1 MKLLSSGENQRIRRI
16 VDGDERAFQSLIR
29 DYYPLAYNLACK
41 MLSNRQDAEEVVQDA
56 FVKIREALDSFRG
69 DASLKTWILR
79 IVMRLSLNRR
89 RDRSRS
95 SWNRMGLH
103 KVATVEE
110 EEAADSPEVQQS
122 PEAELISRETGGRVL
137 ALIDELPEPLR
148 QALVLN
154 SIDELSYEEIG
165 RILRI
170 PLGTVSSRI
179 YAARRKLA
187 KKLQE
192 HDLL

>member
-1 MKLLSSGENQRIRRI
+1 MKLFSSGENQRIQRI
-16 VDGDERAFQSLIR
+16 VDGDERAFQSLVC

-41 MLSNRQDAEEVVQDA
+41 MLNDRQDAEEVVQDA

-79 IVMRLSLNRR
+79 IVMRLTLNRR

-110 EEAADSPEVQQS
+110 EEIADSLRVLQVCTGQQS
-122 PEAELISRETGGRVL
+122 SEWPTGCLQSMVVQWWAAPSRAATMRG
-137 ALIDELPEPLR
+137 
-148 QALVLN
+148 N
-154 SIDELSYEEIG
+154 F
-165 RILRI
+165 
-170 PLGTVSSRI
+170 TVVCPI
-179 YAARRKLA
+179 AHQDAHL
-187 KKLQE
+187 LE
-192 HDLL
+192 HRNAIRS